1 MPALR
6 PRLAGTLVPLLLLG
20 VVTTGRGAG
29 SPATATIA
37 KLDDTLLA
45 VLKNAETLGFKGRLE
60 KLRPAVADAFDLEF
74 MAEKSI
80 GKYWKPLSDAD
91 KTRWVALFH
100 EYTAATYAGNF
111 DHFANQRFDISG
123 EEPSQNDTTVV
134 HTVLIDPGT
143 ENTDLDYRL
152 HQTAKGPKVIDIYLK
167 GTVSQLALQRSD
179 FTSVLESGGLDALIT
194 TIRSK
199 VDDLAA
205 GRAKRKS
212 G

>member
-6 PRLAGTLVPLLLLG
+6 RRLAGTLVLPLVLG
-20 VVTTGRGAG
+20 VVATPGAAG
-29 SPATATIA
+29 GPATATIA
-37 KLDDTLLA
+37 KLNDTLLA
-45 VLKNAETLGFKGRLE
+45 VLKNAETLGFQGRLE
-60 KLRPAVADAFDLEF
+60 KLKPAVADAFDLPF

-80 GKYWKPLSDAD
+80 GRYWKPLSDAD
-91 KTRWVALFH
+91 KARWVALFQD
-100 EYTAATYAGNF
+100 YTAATYAGNF
-111 DHFANQRFDISG
+111 DHFGNQRFEISG

-134 HTVLIDPGT
+134 HTVLVDPGS
-143 ENTDLDYRL
+143 ENTALDYRL
-152 HQTAKGPKVIDIYLK
+152 HQTPKGPKVIDIYLK

-179 FTSVLESGGLDALIT
+179 FTSVLERGGLDGLTT

-199 VDDLAA
+199 IDDLAA